1 MPQATSIGRAD
12 TLTAVTISA
21 ILPLPASVASNR
33 ASVLTPVEGESA
45 LVRIVRALAPA
56 VTEVLV
62 TSDDALIDDVR
73 AGLAG
78 VSARV
83 IAAGVNASTADCLTA
98 ATGHLR
104 TGAATHV
111 LVADHRHPVMSR
123 DLIDRVITALS
134 DGAAVVVPVLPVTD
148 TVKQVDEQGVIQST
162 VDRSELAIT
171 QYPYGAAVPRLG
183 DLRTGLYAGIREG
196 GQYFSPGA
204 GIRHRAGAVAGGTGC
219 PPPVTPCQ
227 RIDRVPAAGGERCRI
242 IRLIDQPTLPRG
254 VGICQVIVHVDLK
267 NDIVGRR

>member
-1 MPQATSIGRAD
+1 MPQVTSFGRAD

-56 VTEVLV
+56 VAEVLV
-62 TSDDALIDDVR
+62 TADDALIDDVR

-123 DLIDRVITALS
+123 DLIGRVITALS

-148 TVKQVDEQGVIQST
+148 TVKQVDEQGVIRAT

-183 DLRTGLYAGIREG
+183 DLRTVLN
-196 GQYFSPGA
+196 
-204 GIRHRAGAVAGGTGC
+204 AGAELVRVAGDADAI
-219 PPPVTPCQ
+219 PF
-227 RIDRVPAAGGERCRI
+227 DLPADAALLAAVIACR
-242 IRLIDQPTLPRG
+242 R
-254 VGICQVIVHVDLK
+254 
-267 NDIVGRR
+267 